1 MNFAMNST
9 MTTTTMQT
17 AGNVAGNP
25 APAAATAIPGAAIPD
40 ALVPATGMAGTAAP
54 GQALATTT
62 AVATA
67 PAAALPFGHWIA
79 LDRAL
84 PDVTVTT
91 PQEDGVAAPGADAG
105 EAQAPVEDDVVPDIL
120 LGAMAPMLAPAA
132 LPAMMLAM
140 QVAKPAVAG
149 DAATAPSDDAAG
161 GPVAGAPGAVTQ
173 VTGARAAP
181 AQAPLLPAA
190 AAAIPPSAART
201 AGIVAAAR
209 PDQGAAQPVAAQ
221 PNAVPAVAPAFAP
234 AVAPAAAPV
243 SGEAT
248 VAAAAAADIGA
259 DTGAD
264 AVPVAPGPGAL
275 ASTPPASVRS
285 ADSLVLAGPPTAW
298 RQNLHEA
305 LGERLQLQLGRN
317 IDQATIR
324 LEPPM
329 LGRIDIAIRHSG
341 GNLEIHI
348 AASNSD
354 VLRQLNAVSDSL
366 RSDLAGRQYSSVS
379 VNVTDVPR
387 MQASTQAGGQTP
399 GQGQG
404 QGDAQGRSRQE
415 QEQARTPGRALHD
428 EAAAGTTL
436 FSMN

>member
-9 MTTTTMQT
+9 MTTMQA

-25 APAAATAIPGAAIPD
+25 APAAATTTPGAATPD
-40 ALVPATGMAGTAAP
+40 ALVPAAGTASTAAP
-54 GQALATTT
+54 GQAP
-62 AVATA
+62 A

-84 PDVTVTT
+84 PDVTATMP
-91 PQEDGVAAPGADAG
+91 PQGDVAAPDAAAG
-105 EAQAPVEDDVVPDIL
+105 EAEAAVEEDVVPDVL
-120 LGAMAPMLAPAA
+120 LGAMAPMLAPAG

-140 QVAKPAVAG
+140 QAAKPGVAG
-149 DAATAPSDDAAG
+149 NGAGAPSDDAAG
-161 GPVAGAPGAVTQ
+161 GPVAGAPDAVTQ
-173 VTGARAAP
+173 VIGARATPAAANVLSAAAP
-181 AQAPLLPAA
+181 SIQPSAVQAASVPAA
-190 AAAIPPSAART
+190 AAA
-201 AGIVAAAR
+201 AG
-209 PDQGAAQPVAAQ
+209 PGPGAPQPVTAQ
-221 PNAVPAVAPAFAP
+221 PNAM
-234 AVAPAAAPV
+234 PAAAPV
-243 SGEAT
+243 SGKAAGE
-248 VAAAAAADIGA
+248 AAAEAS
-259 DTGAD
+259 AD
-264 AVPVAPGPGAL
+264 ATPVTAAPGVNAAG
-275 ASTPPASVRS
+275 TPPASARG

-305 LGERLQLQLGRN
+305 LGERLQLQVGRN

-379 VNVTDVPR
+379 VNVSDVLR

-399 GQGQG
+399 GQGQA
-404 QGDAQGRSRQE
+404 DSQGRSRQE
-415 QEQARTPGRALHD
+415 QEQARAPGRALHD
-428 EAAAGTTL
+428 EAATGTTL

>member
-1 MNFAMNST
+1 MNFAMNSS
-9 MTTTTMQT
+9 MTTTLQA

-25 APAAATAIPGAAIPD
+25 APAAATPMPGAATPD
-40 ALVPATGMAGTAAP
+40 ALVPAAGTASTAAP
-54 GQALATTT
+54 GQAP
-62 AVATA
+62 ATA
-67 PAAALPFGHWIA
+67 PAAPLPFGHWIA

-91 PQEDGVAAPGADAG
+91 PQQDAVAAPGAAAEET
-105 EAQAPVEDDVVPDIL
+105 EAAVEEDVVADVL

-140 QVAKPAVAG
+140 QAAKPGVAG
-149 DAATAPSDDAAG
+149 DAAAAPSDDAAG
-161 GPVAGAPGAVTQ
+161 APEAVAQ
-173 VTGARAAP
+173 VTGARATP
-181 AQAPLLPAA
+181 AAANVLTSAALSIQLSGVQAASVPAA
-190 AAAIPPSAART
+190 AAA
-201 AGIVAAAR
+201 AG
-209 PDQGAAQPVAAQ
+209 PGLGAAQPVTAQ
-221 PNAVPAVAPAFAP
+221 PNAM
-234 AVAPAAAPV
+234 PAAAPV
-243 SGEAT
+243 SGKAAGEA
-248 VAAAAAADIGA
+248 VGEAAAEAS
-259 DTGAD
+259 AD
-264 AVPVAPGPGAL
+264 AAPVSAGAGVNA
-275 ASTPPASVRS
+275 ASTPPASARN

-379 VNVTDVPR
+379 VNVSDVPR
-387 MQASTQAGGQTP
+387 MQASAQTGGQTP
-399 GQGQG
+399 GQG

-415 QEQARTPGRALHD
+415 QEQTRTPGRALHD
-428 EAAAGTTL
+428 EAATGATL

>member
-9 MTTTTMQT
+9 MTTTMQA

-25 APAAATAIPGAAIPD
+25 TPAAATAIPGAATPD
-40 ALVPATGMAGTAAP
+40 GLVPAAGTAGMATP
-54 GQALATTT
+54 GQAP
-62 AVATA
+62 ATA
-67 PAAALPFGHWIA
+67 PAAPLPFGHWIA

-91 PQEDGVAAPGADAG
+91 PQQDDVAAPGADAG
-105 EAQAPVEDDVVPDIL
+105 EAEAPVEDDVVPDVL

-161 GPVAGAPGAVTQ
+161 GPVASAPGAVTQ

-181 AQAPLLPAA
+181 AQTPLLAAA
-190 AAAIPPSAART
+190 AAAIPPSAVQA
-201 AGIVAAAR
+201 AGVVAAAR

-221 PNAVPAVAPAFAP
+221 PNAVPAVAPA
-234 AVAPAAAPV
+234 AAPV
-243 SGEAT
+243 SGEAAT
-248 VAAAAAADIGA
+248 AVTAAADIGA
-259 DTGAD
+259 D
-264 AVPVAPGPGAL
+264 AVPVTAGPGAL
-275 ASTPPASVRS
+275 ASTPPASVRN

-387 MQASTQAGGQTP
+387 MQASAQTGGQT
-399 GQGQG
+399 QGQG
-404 QGDAQGRSRQE
+404 QADSQGRSRQE

-428 EAAAGTTL
+428 EAAPGATL

>member
-1 MNFAMNST
+1 MNFAMNSS
-9 MTTTTMQT
+9 MTTTLQA

-25 APAAATAIPGAAIPD
+25 APAAATPMPGAATPD
-40 ALVPATGMAGTAAP
+40 ALVPANGTASTAAP
-54 GQALATTT
+54 GQAP
-62 AVATA
+62 ATA
-67 PAAALPFGHWIA
+67 PAAPLPFGHWIA

-84 PDVTVTT
+84 PDATVTT
-91 PQEDGVAAPGADAG
+91 PQQDAVAEPGAAAE
-105 EAQAPVEDDVVPDIL
+105 EAEAAVEENVVADVL

-140 QVAKPAVAG
+140 QAAKPGVAG
-149 DAATAPSDDAAG
+149 DGAVALSDDAAG
-161 GPVAGAPGAVTQ
+161 APEAVAQ
-173 VTGARAAP
+173 VTGARATPAAANVLTSAAP
-181 AQAPLLPAA
+181 SMQLSAVQAASVPAA
-190 AAAIPPSAART
+190 AAAGPGP
-201 AGIVAAAR
+201 
-209 PDQGAAQPVAAQ
+209 GAAQPVMAQ
-221 PNAVPAVAPAFAP
+221 PNAM
-234 AVAPAAAPV
+234 PAAAPV
-243 SGEAT
+243 SGKAAGEA
-248 VAAAAAADIGA
+248 VGEAAAEAS
-259 DTGAD
+259 AD
-264 AVPVAPGPGAL
+264 AAPVSAGAGVNA
-275 ASTPPASVRS
+275 ASTPPASARN

-379 VNVTDVPR
+379 VNVSDVPR
-387 MQASTQAGGQTP
+387 MQASAQTGGQTP
-399 GQGQG
+399 GQG

-415 QEQARTPGRALHD
+415 QEQTRTPGRALHD
-428 EAAAGTTL
+428 EAATGTTL

>member
-1 MNFAMNST
+1 MNLAMNSA
-9 MTTTTMQT
+9 MNT
-17 AGNVAGNP
+17 AMHAAGSVAGNP
-25 APAAATAIPGAAIPD
+25 APATAPD
-40 ALVPATGMAGTAAP
+40 ALAPPAGAAGAETPVQAPATP
-54 GQALATTT
+54 
-62 AVATA
+62 

-79 LDRAL
+79 LERAL
-84 PDVTVTT
+84 PDTAAA
-91 PQEDGVAAPGADAG
+91 PQEDVVAAPDAEADEAGATPG
-105 EAQAPVEDDVVPDIL
+105 EDRAPDVL
-120 LGAMAPMLAPAA
+120 LAAMAPLVAPAA

-140 QVAKPAVAG
+140 QGAKPGAAG
-149 DAATAPSDDAAG
+149 DGAAALSDDAAG
-161 GPVAGAPGAVTQ
+161 VPDAVAQ
-173 VTGARAAP
+173 VGGARATP
-181 AQAPLLPAA
+181 AAANALPAA
-190 AAAIPPSAART
+190 APSIVSSAVQTASMPPAAGPGP
-201 AGIVAAAR
+201 
-209 PDQGAAQPVAAQ
+209 GATQPVTAQ
-221 PNAVPAVAPAFAP
+221 PNAM
-234 AVAPAAAPV
+234 PAAAPV
-243 SGEAT
+243 SGEA
-248 VAAAAAADIGA
+248 AAEAS
-259 DTGAD
+259 AD
-264 AVPVAPGPGAL
+264 AATVTTAPGISAAG
-275 ASTPPASVRS
+275 TPPSSARG

-379 VNVTDVPR
+379 VNVSDVPR

-399 GQGQG
+399 GQG

-428 EAAAGTTL
+428 ETAAGASL

>member
-1 MNFAMNST
+1 MNFAMNSS
-9 MTTTTMQT
+9 MTTTTMQA

-25 APAAATAIPGAAIPD
+25 APAAATAIPGAATPD
-40 ALVPATGMAGTAAP
+40 ALVPAAGTAGTAAP
-54 GQALATTT
+54 GQATTTTT

-67 PAAALPFGHWIA
+67 PAAPLPFGHWIA

-84 PDVTVTT
+84 PDVTVTM
-91 PQEDGVAAPGADAG
+91 PQQDDVAAPAADAG
-105 EAQAPVEDDVVPDIL
+105 EDQAPVQDDVVPDIL

-140 QVAKPAVAG
+140 QVAKPAVAV
-149 DAATAPSDDAAG
+149 DAAAAPSDDAAG
-161 GPVAGAPGAVTQ
+161 GPVAGAPGALAQ

-181 AQAPLLPAA
+181 AVANVLSDAGAVRASIQPSAMQAASVPAA
-190 AAAIPPSAART
+190 AAA
-201 AGIVAAAR
+201 AG
-209 PDQGAAQPVAAQ
+209 PGPGAPQPVTAQ
-221 PNAVPAVAPAFAP
+221 PNAM
-234 AVAPAAAPV
+234 PAAAPL
-243 SGEAT
+243 SGKAAGEA
-248 VAAAAAADIGA
+248 AAEAS
-259 DTGAD
+259 AD
-264 AVPVAPGPGAL
+264 AAPVSAGPGVSA
-275 ASTPPASVRS
+275 ASTLPASIRS
-285 ADSLVLAGPPTAW
+285 TDSIVLAGPPTAW

-305 LGERLQLQLGRN
+305 LGERLQLQVGRN

-387 MQASTQAGGQTP
+387 MQASTQTGGQTP
-399 GQGQG
+399 GQGQA
-404 QGDAQGRSRQE
+404 DAQGRSRQE
-415 QEQARTPGRALHD
+415 QEQARAPGRALHD
-428 EAAAGTTL
+428 EAATGANL